1 MTTGGIH
8 RDQGPAGTE
17 PATDR
22 FDVVLAEP
30 PGRAGPA
37 GAGPGPAG
45 PGDWNRAAGWR
56 ARWPLLVVIAWVAL
70 AAADVGLFGLATS
83 SPQAASVRGAPTP
96 HAGGPAGASQRASSP
111 RPTAVPRASR
121 PMPVPLVLDP
131 VSVTAVGSGGP
142 QSGDNPGSASLAID
156 ASSATAWHTDWYASA
171 AFGNLQAGTGLLI
184 DMGRPVTISTVRL
197 VLGSAPGAD
206 LQLLTGDTPERSAM
220 QVQASAS
227 AAGGTLVLRAAAPE
241 RARYLIIWFTLLPP
255 DSAGTFQASVYDVR
269 IEGAP

>member
-1 MTTGGIH
+1 MTTGRIH
-8 RDQGPAGTE
+8 RDPGPAGTE

-22 FDVVLAEP
+22 FGVVLAEP
-30 PGRAGPA
+30 PGRAVPA
-37 GAGPGPAG
+37 RAGPGPAG
-45 PGDWNRAAGWR
+45 SGDWNRAAGWR

-70 AAADVGLFGLATS
+70 AVADVGLFGLATS
-83 SPQAASVRGAPTP
+83 SPQAASVRGAPTL
-96 HAGGPAGASQRASSP
+96 HAGGPAGASQRASP

-121 PMPVPLVLDP
+121 PTPVPLVLSP
-131 VSVTAVGSGGP
+131 VSATAVGSAGP
-142 QSGDNPGSASLAID
+142 QSGDNPASASLAID
-156 ASSATAWHTDWYASA
+156 ASAATAWHTDWYASA
-171 AFGNLQAGTGLLI
+171 ALGNLQAGTGLLI

-206 LQLLTGDTPERSAM
+206 LQLLTGDTPDRSAM